1 MELKELLDALDV
13 NVADGADLSQIKDAF
28 HSKYVS
34 REIASDDSDIVKRVV
49 GKHLGIYERN
59 LKRNFKNAGVEL
71 PDDFSFKAFEV
82 EDPDVNPIIKM
93 KTSFEQQ
100 IGELKTKAAKSSDTK
115 MKELEEAKAQL
126 ERDMSSWKQIATNL
140 EQEVENTKAS
150 FINEKKSW
158 LINQH
163 KQQVLGQF
171 TFSDTVDEYK
181 RKGFDVTFAE
191 KYQLD
196 LDGDAVVV
204 LDREGNRVLNEKK
217 SGHASLQEVMKMEL
231 DAANMLKKNNTT
243 ASTQAPRYVAQTI
256 VPAQPDPNTVASAK
270 GYVNRAGSHSERL
283 LQQKARNE

>member
-1 MELKELLDALDV
+1 MELKDLLDALDV

-34 REIASDDSDIVKRVV
+34 REIASDDNDIVKRVV

-59 LKRNFKNAGVEL
+59 IKRGFKNAGVEL
-71 PDDFSFKAFEV
+71 PDDFSFKAFEA
-82 EDPDVNPIIKM
+82 EDAELNPIYKM
-93 KTSFEQQ
+93 KATYENQ
-100 IGELKTKAAKSSDTK
+100 IGDLKTKAAKSSDTK
-115 MKELEEAKAQL
+115 LKELEEARAQL
-126 ERDMSSWKQIATNL
+126 ERDLSSYKQIATNL
-140 EQEVENTKAS
+140 EQEVENTKAA
-150 FINEKKSW
+150 FVNEKKSW

-204 LDREGNRVLNEKK
+204 LDTQGQRVLNEKK
-217 SGHASLQEVMKMEL
+217 SGHATLQEVMRMEL

-243 ASTQAPRYVAQTI
+243 SSQQAPRYVAQTI
-256 VPAQPDPNTVASAK
+256 VPAQPDPNTVATAK